1 MTRRHEEELEELQEA
16 HQTQNT
22 ANEQITARQRADIP
36 AAELE
41 LWELLQGQ
49 AADEQWRQ
57 QEEELRTAV
66 TNHRNERDAMLLNQ
80 QVEAAVGDGSE
91 EGGQMSQ

>member
-1 MTRRHEEELEELQEA
+1 MTRRHEEELEALQET

-22 ANEQITARQRADIP
+22 ANEQIAARQRADIP

-49 AADEQWRQ
+49 EADEQWSQ
-57 QEEELRTAV
+57 QEEKLRTAV
-66 TNHRNERDAMLLNQ
+66 TNHRNERDAMLANQ
-80 QVEAAVGDGSE
+80 RVEAAVGDGSE